1 MPEEPIVLINML
13 GLEAP
18 ILVTGAA
25 GRVGGVGGR
34 VVELLRAAN
43 LPVRALVR
51 QDDSRADK
59 LRSLGA
65 EVVVADLLKSEEV
78 LPILQGCRK
87 VFFCTSVSTDYLEAT
102 VVMAAAARATSG
114 IEVLANM
121 SQMTVVEMDLTH
133 KTDSPQ
139 HKLQWLS
146 EQALNWSGLPVTHLR
161 PTVFQ
166 ENFLFWQLPAAGIKQ
181 SGTIRL
187 PFGQGRISPIA
198 SNDVA
203 EVAVQI
209 LLNPSQYI
217 GKSVELTGPNLNMF
231 ELAKEYSDAI
241 GSPVEYI
248 PAQLDN
254 WTGKVFNNVTLPSH
268 VYNHILTMVKLVDAG
283 GYDRY
288 TNSVVSILGRP
299 AAPISSTIKQDPS
312 QFQPF

>member
-1 MPEEPIVLINML
+1 MSD
-13 GLEAP
+13 LEVP

-25 GRVGGVGGR
+25 GRVGGVGKR

-43 LPVRALVR
+43 LPVRAHVR
-51 QDDSRADK
+51 QDDSRADY
-59 LRSLGA
+59 LRLLGA
-65 EVVVADLLKSEEV
+65 EVVVADILKSEEV

-87 VFFCTSVSTDYLEAT
+87 VFFCTSVSADYLEAT
-102 VVMAAAARATSG
+102 VVMAAAARAAGG
-114 IEVLANM
+114 IELLVNM
-121 SQMTVVEMDLTH
+121 SQMTVAEMDLTH
-133 KTDSPQ
+133 TTDSPQ

-166 ENFLFWQLPAAGIKQ
+166 ENFLFWQLPAASIKQ

-198 SNDVA
+198 RNDVA

-217 GKSVELTGPNLNMF
+217 GKSLELTGPNSIDMF

-241 GSPVEYI
+241 GSPVQYI
-248 PAQLDN
+248 PAQLDD
-254 WTGKVFNNVTLPSH
+254 WTEKVLNFATLPSH
-268 VYNHILTMVKLVDAG
+268 TYNHILTMVKLVEAG
-283 GYDRY
+283 RYNRY
-288 TNSVVSILGRP
+288 TNSVESILGWP
-299 AAPISSTIKQDPS
+299 AASISSTIKQDPGR
-312 QFQPF
+312 FRPF